1 MMLLPRIRISMKLI
15 AIKIY
20 LSKIVIVSCNNKD
33 IDCVSINLMQFIKLS
48 WEIFDAVQFMSNNS
62 SLICV
67 PVMLLS

>member
-20 LSKIVIVSCNNKD
+20 LFKIVIVSCNNKD

-62 SLICV
+62 SLIWV
-67 PVMLLS
+67 LVMLLS

>member
-62 SLICV
+62 SLIWV